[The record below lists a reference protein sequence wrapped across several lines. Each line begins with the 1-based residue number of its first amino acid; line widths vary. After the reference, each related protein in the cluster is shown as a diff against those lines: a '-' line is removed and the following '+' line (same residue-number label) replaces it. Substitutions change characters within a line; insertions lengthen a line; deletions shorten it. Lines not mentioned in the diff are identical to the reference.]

1 MVQDDAKYDEE
12 ACESG
17 TESAS
22 GWHSFSA
29 QSTIELAIWPQAGK
43 ISGFSGA
50 SCHAGMIH
58 IALLCVLMIFIPS
71 MAGLKPVP
79 PEMAKSDPFLTR
91 QVENDLVWRKCL
103 QHFSL

>member
-17 TESAS
+17 TERAS

-50 SCHAGMIH
+50 SHAML
-58 IALLCVLMIFIPS
+58 A
-71 MAGLKPVP
+71 
-79 PEMAKSDPFLTR
+79 
-91 QVENDLVWRKCL
+91 
-103 QHFSL
+103 